1 MLLEATRQGR
11 LFMVNYLL
19 DTKGINV
26 NQTDKDGQTPLINAC
41 LLDDNMAATRR
52 KLIRLFLT
60 KNADVNIVDKSGR
73 NVLMWACNLG
83 KIDVVKIVFGRSLM
97 DLDFSCTDGAGNT
110 ALHYVSSTGRYTLTT
125 MLVEAMKRFG
135 VCCVFS
141 VVLRGMRGW
150 TAMLLLVIFSLHL
163 RQ

>member
-19 DTKGINV
+19 ETKGINI

-41 LLDDNMAATRR
+41 RLDDNMAATRR

-60 KNADVNIVDKSGR
+60 KNADVNMVDKSGR

-83 KIDVVKIVFGRSLM
+83 KIDVVKILLGRSLM
-97 DLDFSCTDGAGNT
+97 DLDFSCTDGVGNT

-141 VVLRGMRGW
+141 VVLRGIRSR
-150 TAMLLLVIFSLHL
+150 TVMLLLVIFSLDL